1 MSAAD
6 AEHDVDHGAEHDP
19 GQDSADDARGAER
32 VAGAQ
37 APGETTPD
45 DLIAVV
51 GATGTGKS
59 DLAVAIADRVRATGR
74 PAEVVNADAMQLYR
88 GMDIGTAKLAHEE
101 RHGIPHR
108 QLDVLDVTDEASVA
122 AYQRDARRDVERI
135 QAEGGVAVLA
145 GGSGLYVSAVLFDLD
160 FPGTD
165 PELRAQLERE
175 HAELGPGV
183 LLERLRS
190 LDPHAAATIDARN
203 PRRVI
208 RALEIASRSEVVTP
222 SLPAAPSAWRPARI
236 LHLRRDR
243 AHLVDALQ
251 ARAQRMFDAGLLDEV
266 DRLRGAGL
274 EQGRTASRA
283 IGYSQALDVLRGDA
297 SVAEAV
303 EATSLATRKYARRQV
318 AWFKR
323 YATAEDLDVTGAD
336 RADLSALARRIVA

>member
-1 MSAAD
+1 MTPADPSPGPGTGRSA
-6 AEHDVDHGAEHDP
+6 
-19 GQDSADDARGAER
+19 
-32 VAGAQ
+32 
-37 APGETTPD
+37 

-59 DLAVAIADRVRATGR
+59 DLAVAIADRVRSSGR
-74 PAEVVNADAMQLYR
+74 PVEIVNADAMQLYR
-88 GMDIGTAKLAHEE
+88 GMDIGTAKLTVPE

-122 AYQRDARRDVERI
+122 AYQRDARRDAERVLD
-135 QAEGGVAVLA
+135 EGGVAVLT

-165 PELRAQLERE
+165 PELRARLERE
-175 HAELGPGV
+175 HDELGPGI

-203 PRRVI
+203 PRRLI

-222 SLPAAPSAWRPARI
+222 SLPSVPRAWRPARI

-251 ARAQRMFDAGLLDEV
+251 ARAQRMFDTGLVDEV
-266 DRLRGAGL
+266 ERLRAAGL
-274 EQGRTASRA
+274 ERGRTASRA
-283 IGYSQALDVLRGDA
+283 IGYAQALDVLRGEA

-303 EATSLATRKYARRQV
+303 DATSLATRKYARRQV

-336 RADLSALARRIVA
+336 RSALSDLARRLVP